1 MRKASKKNK
10 SIQSRINRL
19 LEIPQEIS
27 TNLPKITV
35 IGFKQMLIE
44 NYKGIL
50 EYQDFYI
57 RISTH
62 IGILNINGYDLYLE
76 EMTTDDLLVTGKIE
90 SIDFETITDEDVA
103 EWHSVIDKMVYA
115 FDKTNVPDI
124 RDFKFKIEMDRGEKK
139 ANGFTQIFLNCD
151 NEVEKKRY
159 YEALE
164 EHHKKC
170 EEGRMLFAKY
180 YENLWY

>member
-1 MRKASKKNK
+1 MRKASKRNK

-57 RISTH
+57 RISTY

-90 SIDFETITDEDVA
+90 SIDFETITDE
-103 EWHSVIDKMVYA
+103 E
-115 FDKTNVPDI
+115 
-124 RDFKFKIEMDRGEKK
+124 
-139 ANGFTQIFLNCD
+139 
-151 NEVEKKRY
+151 
-159 YEALE
+159 
-164 EHHKKC
+164 
-170 EEGRMLFAKY
+170 
-180 YENLWY
+180 

>member
-44 NYKGIL
+44 NYKGVL

-57 RISTH
+57 RISTY
-62 IGILNINGYDLYLE
+62 IGILNINGYELYLE
-76 EMTTDDLLVTGKIE
+76 EMTSDDLMVTGKIE
-90 SIDFETITDEDVA
+90 S
-103 EWHSVIDKMVYA
+103 
-115 FDKTNVPDI
+115 FD
-124 RDFKFKIEMDRGEKK
+124 
-139 ANGFTQIFLNCD
+139 
-151 NEVEKKRY
+151 
-159 YEALE
+159 
-164 EHHKKC
+164 
-170 EEGRMLFAKY
+170 
-180 YENLWY
+180 

>member
-50 EYQDFYI
+50 EYQDLYI

-90 SIDFETITDEDVA
+90 SLDFETITDE
-103 EWHSVIDKMVYA
+103 E
-115 FDKTNVPDI
+115 
-124 RDFKFKIEMDRGEKK
+124 
-139 ANGFTQIFLNCD
+139 
-151 NEVEKKRY
+151 
-159 YEALE
+159 
-164 EHHKKC
+164 
-170 EEGRMLFAKY
+170 
-180 YENLWY
+180 

>member
-1 MRKASKKNK
+1 MSLKLQTIFRDNQLPKFNSLTTIQKQHKGDENLRKTSKKNK

-90 SIDFETITDEDVA
+90 SLDFETITDEEQEGKVC
-103 EWHSVIDKMVYA
+103 I
-115 FDKTNVPDI
+115 
-124 RDFKFKIEMDRGEKK
+124 
-139 ANGFTQIFLNCD
+139 L
-151 NEVEKKRY
+151 RY
-159 YEALE
+159 Y
-164 EHHKKC
+164 
-170 EEGRMLFAKY
+170 
-180 YENLWY
+180 